1 MWMNHLEI
9 FSRPEAI
16 ENSRQ
21 YLLSKTDNLQKPA
34 AGFPVVGWLVLVG
47 NIRRVTFH
55 NCDSSIAILPFINVL
70 LLNLIEN
77 SELWFD
83 KAVDE
88 PDPRFENWLFW
99 ASRAVSCGII
109 VYRKKNTITVLK
121 WKSVYNKT
129 WNKTQNS

>member
-1 MWMNHLEI
+1 MNHLEI

-70 LLNLIEN
+70 LLDLIEN

-88 PDPRFENWLFW
+88 PDPRFEN
-99 ASRAVSCGII
+99 
-109 VYRKKNTITVLK
+109 
-121 WKSVYNKT
+121 
-129 WNKTQNS
+129 